1 MGGTIIMENKNIIIA
16 TTREDLDDYLSTRI
30 GYKIK
35 ATDEQW
41 QEVRDQIHLNQIW
54 LGMDEVIHEE
64 FSHLA
69 NQLIKTL

>member
-16 TTREDLDDYLSTRI
+16 TTREDLDDYLSTCI